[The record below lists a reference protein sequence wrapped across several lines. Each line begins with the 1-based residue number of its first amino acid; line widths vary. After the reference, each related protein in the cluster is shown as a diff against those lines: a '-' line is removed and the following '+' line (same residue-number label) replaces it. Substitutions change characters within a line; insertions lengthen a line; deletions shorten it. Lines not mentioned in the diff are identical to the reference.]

1 MLKEVSLKQIIPD
14 KKWYMQ
20 IPIFLTSGLLVYFE
34 FPYIGLIVHSFLCVL
49 VFRRY
54 SDDVITNDIEK
65 LETKSSSANEV
76 ILFTQQ
82 ITPLVMECEDNLNA
96 VLSTQNDALD
106 TLTNSFTELQEIV
119 QKQQDCINKLTRGH
133 QTNDNTPDA
142 SYATEMR
149 DFANNT
155 GETFDRFI
163 ETSVNMSSSSNV
175 LLEKVNGIHEMMPTI
190 ISALSGI
197 DDIASQ
203 TNLLALNAAI
213 EAARAG
219 DMGRGFAVVAVEVRA
234 LSNRSTEFSALIK
247 KELEK
252 IRLQIEQLTHDAAAI
267 ASNDVSYVLDAKRDI
282 HIALNNIILKS
293 KEDSIVT
300 IELDDVVK
308 HLAVALN
315 NSIRGLQ
322 FGDING
328 QNIIYTKDL
337 LNFVN
342 NQLQAANA
350 ASINGLSEFLEEQ
363 SVNIQNRQQTITN
376 PVSSS
381 TISSG
386 DVELF

>member
-1 MLKEVSLKQIIPD
+1 MEQIIPY

-54 SDDVITNDIEK
+54 SDGDITNDIEK
-65 LETKSSSANEV
+65 FETKSSSANEV

-82 ITPLVMECEDNLNA
+82 ITPLVMECEDNLSA

-106 TLTNSFTELQEIV
+106 TLTNSFTELQKMV
-119 QKQQDCINKLTRGH
+119 QKQQDCINKLTHGH
-133 QTNDNTPDA
+133 QKNENTPDA
-142 SYATEMR
+142 LYATEMR

-155 GETFDRFI
+155 GKTFDRFI

-282 HIALNNIILKS
+282 HIALDNIILKS
-293 KEDSIVT
+293 KEDSVVT

-328 QNIIYTKDL
+328 QNLIYTKDL
-337 LNFVN
+337 LKFVN

-350 ASINGLSEFLEEQ
+350 ESNNGLSEFLEKQ

>member
-1 MLKEVSLKQIIPD
+1 M
-14 KKWYMQ
+14 
-20 IPIFLTSGLLVYFE
+20 
-34 FPYIGLIVHSFLCVL
+34 
-49 VFRRY
+49 
-54 SDDVITNDIEK
+54 
-65 LETKSSSANEV
+65 
-76 ILFTQQ
+76 
-82 ITPLVMECEDNLNA
+82 
-96 VLSTQNDALD
+96 
-106 TLTNSFTELQEIV
+106 V
-119 QKQQDCINKLTRGH
+119 QKQQDCINKLTSGH
-133 QTNDNTPDA
+133 QKNENTPDA
-142 SYATEMR
+142 LYATEMR

-155 GETFDRFI
+155 GKTFDRFI

-190 ISALSGI
+190 IRALSGI

-282 HIALNNIILKS
+282 HIALDNIILKS
-293 KEDSIVT
+293 KEDSVVT

-328 QNIIYTKDL
+328 QNLIYTKDL
-337 LNFVN
+337 LKFVN

-350 ASINGLSEFLEEQ
+350 ESNNGLSEFLEKQ

>member
-1 MLKEVSLKQIIPD
+1 MRL
-14 KKWYMQ
+14 
-20 IPIFLTSGLLVYFE
+20 
-34 FPYIGLIVHSFLCVL
+34 
-49 VFRRY
+49 
-54 SDDVITNDIEK
+54 SDVDITNNEEK
-65 LETKSSSANEV
+65 LEAKSSSANEV

-82 ITPLVMECEDNLNA
+82 IMPLVIECEDNLGA

-106 TLTNSFTELQEIV
+106 TLTHSFTELQNMV

-133 QTNDNTPDA
+133 QSNENAPDA
-142 SYATEMR
+142 LYATEMR
-149 DFANNT
+149 NFASNT
-155 GETFDRFI
+155 GKTFDRFI
-163 ETSVNMSSSSNV
+163 ETNVNMSSSSRV
-175 LLEKVNGIHEMMPTI
+175 LLEKVNSIHEMMPTI

-247 KELEK
+247 KELEN
-252 IRLQIEQLTHDAAAI
+252 IRLQIEQLAHDAAAI

-282 HIALNNIILKS
+282 HNALNNIILKS
-293 KEDSIVT
+293 KEDSVVT

-308 HLAVALN
+308 HLAIALN

-328 QNIIYTKDL
+328 QNLIYTKEL
-337 LNFVN
+337 LEFVN
-342 NQLQAANA
+342 SQLKTVNTEAC
-350 ASINGLSEFLEEQ
+350 NGFSEFLEKQ
-363 SVNIQNRQQTITN
+363 SINIRNRQQTITN
-376 PVSSS
+376 AVSSS
-381 TISSG
+381 SITSG
-386 DVELF
+386 EVELF

>member
-1 MLKEVSLKQIIPD
+1 
-14 KKWYMQ
+14 MQ
-20 IPIFLTSGLLVYFE
+20 IPIFMTSGLLVYFDL
-34 FPYIGLIVHSFLCVL
+34 PYLGLIIHSLFCIL
-49 VFRRY
+49 VVSRY
-54 SDDVITNDIEK
+54 SNDAITHDMEK
-65 LETKSSSANEV
+65 FETKSSSANEV

-82 ITPLVMECEDNLNA
+82 ITPLVIECESNLSA
-96 VLSTQNDALD
+96 VLSTQNDALG
-106 TLTNSFTELQEIV
+106 TLTNSFIELQNIV
-119 QKQQDCINKLTRGH
+119 EKQQDCINKLTHGY
-133 QTNDNTPDA
+133 QTNDNSSDTL
-142 SYATEMR
+142 YATQMR

-155 GETFDRFI
+155 GKTFDRFI
-163 ETSVNMSSSSNV
+163 ETSVNMSTSSNV

-234 LSNRSTEFSALIK
+234 LSNRSTKFSTLIK
-247 KELEK
+247 KELEN

-267 ASNDVSYVLDAKRDI
+267 ASNDISYVLDAKRDI

-293 KEDSIVT
+293 KEDSVVT

-308 HLAVALN
+308 HLAIALN

-328 QNIIYTKDL
+328 QNLVYTKDL

-342 NQLQAANA
+342 SQLLAANTE
-350 ASINGLSEFLEEQ
+350 SGNGLSEFLEKQ
-363 SVNIQNRQQTITN
+363 SVNIQNRQQKTTN

>member
-1 MLKEVSLKQIIPD
+1 LKQI
-14 KKWYMQ
+14 KSYKQWYLQ
-20 IPIFLTSGLLVYFE
+20 IPIFLFSSLLVYFE
-34 FPYIGLIVHSFLCVL
+34 LPYLGLIAHSLFCIL
-49 VFRRY
+49 VFALY
-54 SDDVITNDIEK
+54 SDDGITHDEEK
-65 LETKSSSANEV
+65 LEAKSNSANEV

-82 ITPLVMECEDNLNA
+82 ITPLVLECEDNLSA

-106 TLTNSFTELQEIV
+106 TLSNSFAELQNMV
-119 QKQQDCINKLTRGH
+119 QIQHICINKLTHSH
-133 QTNDNTPDA
+133 QSNENSSDA
-142 SYATEMR
+142 LYATEMR
-149 DFANNT
+149 DFANKT
-155 GETFDRFI
+155 GKTFDRFI

-247 KELEK
+247 KEIEN

-267 ASNDVSYVLDAKRDI
+267 ASNDVSYVLDAKQDI
-282 HIALNNIILKS
+282 HIALDNIILKS
-293 KEDSIVT
+293 KEDSVVT

-328 QNIIYTKDL
+328 QNLTYTKNL
-337 LNFVN
+337 LEFVN
-342 NQLQAANA
+342 SQLKTANA
-350 ASINGLSEFLEEQ
+350 QSNTGFSEFLQKQ
-363 SVNIQNRQQTITN
+363 SVNIRNRQQTITN

-381 TISSG
+381 SITPG
-386 DVELF
+386 EVVLF

>member
-1 MLKEVSLKQIIPD
+1 LEQIIPY

-54 SDDVITNDIEK
+54 SDGDITNDIEK
-65 LETKSSSANEV
+65 FETKSSSANEV

-82 ITPLVMECEDNLNA
+82 ITPLVMECEDNLSA

-106 TLTNSFTELQEIV
+106 TLTNSFTELQKMV
-119 QKQQDCINKLTRGH
+119 QKQQDCINKLTHGH
-133 QTNDNTPDA
+133 QKNENTPDA
-142 SYATEMR
+142 LYATEMR

-155 GETFDRFI
+155 GKTFDRFI

-282 HIALNNIILKS
+282 HIALDNIILKS
-293 KEDSIVT
+293 KEDSVVT

-328 QNIIYTKDL
+328 QNLIYTKDL
-337 LNFVN
+337 LKFVN

-350 ASINGLSEFLEEQ
+350 ESNNGLSEFLEKQ

>member
-1 MLKEVSLKQIIPD
+1 
-14 KKWYMQ
+14 MQ

-54 SDDVITNDIEK
+54 SDGDITNDIEK
-65 LETKSSSANEV
+65 FETKSSSANEV

-82 ITPLVMECEDNLNA
+82 ITPLVMECEDNLSA

-106 TLTNSFTELQEIV
+106 TLTNSFTELQKMV
-119 QKQQDCINKLTRGH
+119 QKQQDCINKLTHGH
-133 QTNDNTPDA
+133 QKNENTPDA
-142 SYATEMR
+142 LYATEMR

-155 GETFDRFI
+155 GKTFDRFI

-282 HIALNNIILKS
+282 HIALDNIILKS
-293 KEDSIVT
+293 KEDSVVT

-328 QNIIYTKDL
+328 QNLIYTKDL
-337 LNFVN
+337 LKFVN

-350 ASINGLSEFLEEQ
+350 ESNNGLSEFLEKQ